1 MVKHFNKILI
11 TLLSVLFFNLA
22 DAQNYSAN
30 LDFYVGTWVYSDP
43 SIGAEFT
50 VKLRKTIRYDSDG
63 IDYCL
68 VGAYTY
74 KIDGQIVSDCMVK
87 FNDQVDAL
95 YMPIYATNSV
105 LRQSLVN
112 PNRLYMYLRDFVM
125 RKKTFSN
132 EIEIISSTDPKKI
145 HWILRNDEGEFE
157 AHELPPDEFSIP
169 TDVVL
174 TKVE

>member
-1 MVKHFNKILI
+1 MKNINKILI
-11 TLLSVLFFNLA
+11 TLLSVLFFYLA

-43 SIGAEFT
+43 SIGEEFT
-50 VKLRKTIRYDSDG
+50 VKLRKTYRNDKYG
-63 IDYCL
+63 INHCL

-74 KIDGQIVSDCMVK
+74 KKDGQILSDCMAK

-112 PNRLYMYLRDFVM
+112 PNRLYMYLEDFVM
-125 RKKTFSN
+125 RKTTFSN
-132 EIEIISSTDPKKI
+132 EIEIISSTNPKQI
-145 HWILRNDEGEFE
+145 HWILRNDEGEYE
-157 AHELPPDEFSIP
+157 TKDLPPDEFSIP
-169 TDVVL
+169 TDVIL

>member
-1 MVKHFNKILI
+1 MKHISKIF
-11 TLLSVLFFNLA
+11 LLLVVIVLSSFTEV
-22 DAQNYSAN
+22 QPYSAN

-43 SIGAEFT
+43 AIGAEFT
-50 VKLRKTIRYDSDG
+50 VKLRKTSRIDKYG
-63 IDYCL
+63 INHCL

-74 KIDGQIVSDCMVK
+74 KEDGQVRSDCMFR
-87 FNDQVDAL
+87 FNNQVDAL
-95 YMPIYATNSV
+95 YMPIYATNSA
-105 LRQSLVN
+105 LQQSDAN
-112 PNRLYMYLRDFVM
+112 PNRVYMFVEDVVM

-145 HWILRNDEGEFE
+145 HWILRNDEGEYE
-157 AHELPPDEFSIP
+157 THELPPDEFSIP

>member
-1 MVKHFNKILI
+1 MKNINKILI
-11 TLLSVLFFNLA
+11 ILLSVLFFTLA

-43 SIGAEFT
+43 SIGEEFT
-50 VKLRKTIRYDSDG
+50 VKLRKTYLYDKHG
-63 IDYCL
+63 IEYCL

-74 KIDGQIVSDCMVK
+74 KKDGQIVSDCMVK

-105 LRQSLVN
+105 LHQGVN
-112 PNRLYMYLRDFVM
+112 PNRLYMYLEDFVM

-145 HWILRNDEGEFE
+145 HWILRNDEGEYE
-157 AHELPPDEFSIP
+157 THELPPDEFSIP

>member
-1 MVKHFNKILI
+1 MKYINRIILLI
-11 TLLSVLFFNLA
+11 AVMAVCSLA

-43 SIGAEFT
+43 SIGEEFT
-50 VKLRKTIRYDSDG
+50 VKLRKTYRNDKYG
-63 IDYCL
+63 INHCL

-74 KIDGQIVSDCMVK
+74 KKDGQIVSDCMVK

-112 PNRLYMYLRDFVM
+112 PNRLYMYLEDFVM
-125 RKKTFSN
+125 RKTTFSN
-132 EIEIISSTDPKKI
+132 EIEIISSTNPKQI
-145 HWILRNDEGEFE
+145 HWILRNDEGEYE
-157 AHELPPDEFSIP
+157 TKDLPPDEFSIP
-169 TDVVL
+169 TDVIL

>member
-1 MVKHFNKILI
+1 MKYINRI
-11 TLLSVLFFNLA
+11 TLLIAVMAVCSLA
-22 DAQNYSAN
+22 DTQNYSAN

-43 SIGAEFT
+43 SIGEEFT
-50 VKLRKTIRYDSDG
+50 VKLRKTYHYNEHG
-63 IDYCL
+63 IKYCL

-74 KIDGQIVSDCMVK
+74 KKDGQIVSDCMVK

-95 YMPIYATNSV
+95 YMPIYASNSV
-105 LRQSLVN
+105 LHQGVN

-132 EIEIISSTDPKKI
+132 EIEIISSTDPKQI
-145 HWILRNDEGEFE
+145 HWILRNDEEEGE
-157 AHELPPDEFSIP
+157 AKDLPPYEFSIP

>member
-1 MVKHFNKILI
+1 MNYINKILI
-11 TLLSVLFFNLA
+11 TLLSVLFFTLA

-43 SIGAEFT
+43 SIGEEFT
-50 VKLRKTIRYDSDG
+50 VKLRKTYRNDKYG
-63 IDYCL
+63 INHCL

-74 KIDGQIVSDCMVK
+74 KKDGQIVSDCMVK

-95 YMPIYATNSV
+95 YMPIYASNSV
-105 LRQSLVN
+105 LHQGVN

-132 EIEIISSTDPKKI
+132 EIEIISSTNPKQI
-145 HWILRNDEGEFE
+145 HWILRNDEGEYE
-157 AHELPPDEFSIP
+157 TKDLPPDEFSIP
-169 TDVVL
+169 TDVIL

>member
-1 MVKHFNKILI
+1 MKNINTFFL
-11 TLLSVLFFNLA
+11 TLLSVFFFNLA
-22 DAQNYSAN
+22 DAQPYSAN

-50 VKLRKTIRYDSDG
+50 VKLRKTSRIDKYG
-63 IDYCL
+63 INHCL

-95 YMPIYATNSV
+95 YMPIYATNSA
-105 LRQSLVN
+105 LQQSDAN
-112 PNRLYMYLRDFVM
+112 PNRVYIFVEDVVM